1 VKVKLTDLMFHERLH
16 GSERQRKEEVKK
28 LLEALCIVDST
39 VLGQADSK
47 TWEFNQCNDEAMSSQ
62 GGKEKKKA
70 TTMVMRKNNKKREE
84 GEKEEDYEEDTQV
97 LGDKNAQDT
106 NETGSF
112 LAESRFWG
120 LFLASSFVVL
130 SALVILSHRIS

>member
-1 VKVKLTDLMFHERLH
+1 MKVKLTDLMFHERLH

-47 TWEFNQCNDEAMSSQ
+47 TWEFNQCSDED
-62 GGKEKKKA
+62 GKEKKKA
-70 TTMVMRKNNKKREE
+70 TTMMMRKNNNKKREE
-84 GEKEEDYEEDTQV
+84 GEKEDSEEERQV
-97 LGDKNAQDT
+97 LGDKNAQEDT

-112 LAESRFWG
+112 LADSRFWG

-130 SALVILSHRIS
+130 SALVILEHRIS

>member
-1 VKVKLTDLMFHERLH
+1 MKVKLTDLMFHERLH

-47 TWEFNQCNDEAMSSQ
+47 TWEFNQCSDED
-62 GGKEKKKA
+62 GKEKKKA